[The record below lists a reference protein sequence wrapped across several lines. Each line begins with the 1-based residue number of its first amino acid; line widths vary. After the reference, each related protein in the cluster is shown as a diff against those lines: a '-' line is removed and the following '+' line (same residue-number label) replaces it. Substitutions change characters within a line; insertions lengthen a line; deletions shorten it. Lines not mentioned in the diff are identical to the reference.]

1 MNVLIATAGVL
12 PPEPVAA
19 IVERLVD
26 PRDVVR
32 VVTVLEIPR
41 SFLNEI
47 RSEEWRP
54 LTEGAPGWDQE
65 EDAVIA
71 RYVEERGRR
80 LTDPVVAALRTRD
93 IHAEALHLEGE
104 DKAAA
109 IELAIKTSMRLNN
122 RYPEDVNPHPL
133 KWSDLIAFPR
143 PAGENITDSRDLV
156 ENSEEETES
165 SNGTSPVQ

>member
-12 PPEPVAA
+12 PAEPVAA

-26 PRDVVR
+26 SRDTVR
-32 VVTVLEIPR
+32 VVTVLAIPR

-54 LTEGAPGWDQE
+54 LTEGAPGWDEE

-80 LTDPVVAALRTRD
+80 LTDPVVSALRTRD
-93 IHAEALHLEGE
+93 IHAEAIHLEGE

-109 IELAIKTSMRLNN
+109 IISTAEAI
-122 RYPEDVNPHPL
+122 D
-133 KWSDLIAFPR
+133 A
-143 PAGENITDSRDLV
+143 DLV
-156 ENSEEETES
+156 VLGATRQIFAESAWESISARVMADTRRPVLVVPGHIPSDEEPES
-165 SNGTSPVQ
+165 VD

>member
-19 IVERLVD
+19 IVARLVD
-26 PRDVVR
+26 TRDRVA

-54 LTEGAPGWDQE
+54 LTEGAPGWE
-65 EDAVIA
+65 EEQDAVIA

-80 LTDPVVAALRTRD
+80 MTDPVVAALQAQGIDAT
-93 IHAEALHLEGE
+93 ALHREGE
-104 DKAAA
+104 DKAGAIIAA
-109 IELAIKTSMRLNN
+109 AEEVEAGLVVLGATRQIFAESAWESISARVMADTR
-122 RYPEDVNPHPL
+122 
-133 KWSDLIAFPR
+133 R
-143 PAGENITDSRDLV
+143 PVLVVPGTPARDDQP
-156 ENSEEETES
+156 
-165 SNGTSPVQ
+165 GDDA

>member
-19 IVERLVD
+19 IVARLVD
-26 PRDVVR
+26 ERDNVK

-54 LTEGAPGWDQE
+54 LTEGGAGWEE

-80 LTDPVVAALRTRD
+80 LTDPLVAALNTRD
-93 IHAEALHLEGE
+93 ISAEVLHLEGE

-109 IELAIKTSMRLNN
+109 IISTAEAI
-122 RYPEDVNPHPL
+122 D
-133 KWSDLIAFPR
+133 A
-143 PAGENITDSRDLV
+143 DLV
-156 ENSEEETES
+156 VLGATRQIFAESAWESISARVMADTRRPVLVVPGHMPSDTE
-165 SNGTSPVQ
+165 VEDDE

>member
-19 IVERLVD
+19 IVARLVD
-26 PRDVVR
+26 SRDQVA

-54 LTEGAPGWDQE
+54 LTEGAPGWE
-65 EDAVIA
+65 EEQDAVIA
-71 RYVEERGRR
+71 RYVEERGKRM
-80 LTDPVVAALRTRD
+80 TGPIVAALQSHGIDAVTVHR
-93 IHAEALHLEGE
+93 EGE

-109 IELAIKTSMRLNN
+109 IISAA
-122 RYPEDVNPHPL
+122 EDVNAGLVVLGATRQIFAESAWESISARVMADTRRPVLVVPGTPAL
-133 KWSDLIAFPR
+133 DDPPR
-143 PAGENITDSRDLV
+143 DDA
-156 ENSEEETES
+156 
-165 SNGTSPVQ
+165 

>member
-1 MNVLIATAGVL
+1 MNILIATAGVL

-26 PRDVVR
+26 PRDQVK

-54 LTEGAPGWDQE
+54 LTEGSPGRDEE

-80 LTDPVVAALRTRD
+80 LTDPVIAALRTRD
-93 IHAEALHLEGE
+93 IDAKPLHLEGE

-109 IELAIKTSMRLNN
+109 IIKTA
-122 RYPEDVNPHPL
+122 EEFD
-133 KWSDLIAFPR
+133 A
-143 PAGENITDSRDLV
+143 DLV
-156 ENSEEETES
+156 VLGATRHIFKESAWESISARVMADTRRPVLVVPGQPPSEED
-165 SNGTSPVQ
+165 PDRLA

>member
-19 IVERLVD
+19 IVARLVD
-26 PRDVVR
+26 DRDTVK
-32 VVTVLEIPR
+32 VVTVLQIPR

-54 LTEGAPGWDQE
+54 LTEGAPGWEE
-65 EDAVIA
+65 EDALIA

-80 LTDPVVAALRTRD
+80 LTDPVVAALKSRD
-93 IHAEALHLEGE
+93 VAAEAHHLEGE

-109 IELAIKTSMRLNN
+109 I
-122 RYPEDVNPHPL
+122 
-133 KWSDLIAFPR
+133 IA
-143 PAGENITDSRDLV
+143 AAEEIDADLV
-156 ENSEEETES
+156 VLGATRQIFAESAWESISARVMADTRRPVLVVPGQVPSDTE
-165 SNGTSPVQ
+165 VEADE

>member
-26 PRDVVR
+26 SRDRVK

-54 LTEGAPGWDQE
+54 LTEGSPGWDEE

-71 RYVEERGRR
+71 RYVHGRGKN
-80 LTDPVVAALRTRD
+80 LTDPIVAALAARN
-93 IHAEALHLEGE
+93 IQAEAVHLEGE
-104 DKAAA
+104 DKARAIIEAA
-109 IELAIKTSMRLNN
+109 ETVDA
-122 RYPEDVNPHPL
+122 
-133 KWSDLIAFPR
+133 
-143 PAGENITDSRDLV
+143 DLV
-156 ENSEEETES
+156 VLGATRQIFAESAWESISARVMADTRRPVLVVPGVPQEEQENSS
-165 SNGTSPVQ
+165 DG

>member
-1 MNVLIATAGVL
+1 MNILIATAGVL

-26 PRDVVR
+26 PRDQVK

-54 LTEGAPGWDQE
+54 LTEGSPGWEEE

-80 LTDPVVAALRTRD
+80 LTDPVIAALRTRD
-93 IHAEALHLEGE
+93 IDAKALHLEGE

-109 IELAIKTSMRLNN
+109 I
-122 RYPEDVNPHPL
+122 
-133 KWSDLIAFPR
+133 IATAEEFD
-143 PAGENITDSRDLV
+143 ADLV
-156 ENSEEETES
+156 VLGATRQIFTES
-165 SNGTSPVQ
+165 AWESISARVMADTRRPVLVVPGHSPSDEAPESVG

>member
-19 IVERLVD
+19 IVERLVE
-26 PRDVVR
+26 PRDTVK
-32 VVTVLEIPR
+32 VVTVLAIPR

-54 LTEGAPGWDQE
+54 LTEGAPGRDEE

-80 LTDPVVAALRTRD
+80 LTDPVVAALRTRGID
-93 IHAEALHLEGE
+93 AEALHLEGE
-104 DKAAA
+104 DKAESIIRTAEEIDA
-109 IELAIKTSMRLNN
+109 
-122 RYPEDVNPHPL
+122 
-133 KWSDLIAFPR
+133 
-143 PAGENITDSRDLV
+143 DLV
-156 ENSEEETES
+156 VLGATRHIFAESAWESISARVMADTRRPVLVVPGHIASDEEPES
-165 SNGTSPVQ
+165 LD

>member
-26 PRDVVR
+26 TRDQVK

-54 LTEGAPGWDQE
+54 LTEGAPGWDEE

-80 LTDPVVAALRTRD
+80 LTDPVIAALRTREID
-93 IHAEALHLEGE
+93 AKALHLEGE
-104 DKAAA
+104 DKAGA
-109 IELAIKTSMRLNN
+109 IIRTAEEFDA
-122 RYPEDVNPHPL
+122 
-133 KWSDLIAFPR
+133 
-143 PAGENITDSRDLV
+143 DLV
-156 ENSEEETES
+156 ILGATRQIFAESAWESISARVMADTQRPVLVVPGHLPSDEEPES
-165 SNGTSPVQ
+165 VD

>member
-19 IVERLVD
+19 IVARLVEA
-26 PRDVVR
+26 RDQVK

-54 LTEGAPGWDQE
+54 LTEGAPGWEEE

-80 LTDPVVAALRTRD
+80 LTDPVIAALRTRD
-93 IHAEALHLEGE
+93 IDA
-104 DKAAA
+104 K
-109 IELAIKTSMRLNN
+109 
-122 RYPEDVNPHPL
+122 P
-133 KWSDLIAFPR
+133 
-143 PAGENITDSRDLV
+143 
-156 ENSEEETES
+156 
-165 SNGTSPVQ
+165 GTLRQNKR

>member
-12 PPEPVAA
+12 PPEPVAS
-19 IVERLVD
+19 IVARLVD
-26 PRDVVR
+26 ERDVVR

-54 LTEGAPGWDQE
+54 LAEGPTEWQE

-80 LTDPVVAALRTRD
+80 LTDPVVSALMSRD
-93 IHAEALHLEGE
+93 IPAEALHLEGE

-109 IELAIKTSMRLNN
+109 IIETAEAI
-122 RYPEDVNPHPL
+122 D
-133 KWSDLIAFPR
+133 A
-143 PAGENITDSRDLV
+143 DLV
-156 ENSEEETES
+156 VLGATRQIFAES
-165 SNGTSPVQ
+165 AWESISARVMADTRRPVLVVPGHVPSDVDIEDNE

>member
-26 PRDVVR
+26 SRDRVK

-54 LTEGAPGWDQE
+54 LTEGAPGWDEE

-71 RYVEERGRR
+71 RYVDERGKN
-80 LTDPVVAALRTRD
+80 LTDPIVAALAARN
-93 IHAEALHLEGE
+93 IEAEAVHLEGE
-104 DKAAA
+104 DKA
-109 IELAIKTSMRLNN
+109 LAIIEAAETV
-122 RYPEDVNPHPL
+122 E
-133 KWSDLIAFPR
+133 A
-143 PAGENITDSRDLV
+143 DLV
-156 ENSEEETES
+156 VLGATRQIFAESAWESISARVMADTRRPVLVVPGTPQSESEDEAD
-165 SNGTSPVQ
+165 G

>member
-12 PPEPVAA
+12 PPEPVAE

-26 PRDVVR
+26 SRDTVR
-32 VVTVLEIPR
+32 VVTVLAIPR

-54 LTEGAPGWDQE
+54 LTEGAPGWDEE

-80 LTDPVVAALRTRD
+80 LTDPVVSALRTRD
-93 IHAEALHLEGE
+93 IEAEPIHLEGE

-109 IELAIKTSMRLNN
+109 IISTAEAI
-122 RYPEDVNPHPL
+122 D
-133 KWSDLIAFPR
+133 A
-143 PAGENITDSRDLV
+143 DLV
-156 ENSEEETES
+156 VLGATSQIFAESAWESISARVMADTRRPVLVVPGHIPSDEEPES
-165 SNGTSPVQ
+165 VD